1 MPFLFFLLITS
12 CVENQRER
20 KKTAIALKREMP
32 LNAHQSGN
40 RIISL
45 IIRIIII
52 NKNEFSHFQSNNSKI
67 KTKFFSSSS
76 SPFLLLAAAQ
86 EALLGLHSILGTNC
100 IPANRVRVNLSFREY
115 KEDWS
120 AHGFLCSNRWRHRGF
135 DGTFNQSHATWCRR
149 SFRCS
154 SRPTRRLD
162 AVAAANNLRDDLTNH
177 REGQAVVQCG
187 QTVCPEWR
195 SSNSYI
201 LKRIKIFFTRSYHV
215 IL

>member
-1 MPFLFFLLITS
+1 LNFQKGRLSISRGQGFSSFETLFDFRIISFLYALPALMPFLFFLLITS

-135 DGTFNQSHATWCRR
+135 DGTFNQSHAT
-149 SFRCS
+149 
-154 SRPTRRLD
+154 
-162 AVAAANNLRDDLTNH
+162 
-177 REGQAVVQCG
+177 
-187 QTVCPEWR
+187 
-195 SSNSYI
+195 
-201 LKRIKIFFTRSYHV
+201 
-215 IL
+215 